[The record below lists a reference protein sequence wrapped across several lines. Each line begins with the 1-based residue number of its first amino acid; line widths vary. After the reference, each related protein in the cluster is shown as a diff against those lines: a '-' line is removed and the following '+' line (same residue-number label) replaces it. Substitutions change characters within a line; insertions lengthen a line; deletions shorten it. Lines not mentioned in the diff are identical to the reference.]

1 MAKFRWSVYDGMN
14 ILLNEQLVDPLVD
27 NDREESN
34 EKTPVAKQQIWTA
47 AEERGFLCGPCRN
60 TITGTVVS

>member
-1 MAKFRWSVYDGMN
+1 MN

-34 EKTPVAKQQIWTA
+34 EKTPVAKQQI
-47 AEERGFLCGPCRN
+47 
-60 TITGTVVS
+60 